1 MVKVDYQWLSRLQK
15 VPIFVSLVPRLLS
28 EKSRRGLATV
38 PYNDLSRA
46 VYTVR
51 ANEIAE
57 FSYVTSLLMVRVTQ
71 ERAKRL
77 G

>member
-15 VPIFVSLVPRLLS
+15 VSIFVSLVPRLLS

-38 PYNDLSRA
+38 PYNGLSCA

-57 FSYVTSLLMVRVTQ
+57 LSYVTSLLMVRVTR
-71 ERAKRL
+71 ERAKIL